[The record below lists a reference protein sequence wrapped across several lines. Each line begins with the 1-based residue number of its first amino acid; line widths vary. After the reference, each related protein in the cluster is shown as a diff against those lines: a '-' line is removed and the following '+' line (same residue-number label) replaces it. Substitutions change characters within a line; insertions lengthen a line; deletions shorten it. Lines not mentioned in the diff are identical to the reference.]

1 MPVYS
6 MTGYASATAQPANSG
21 ETPSPATQPAVT
33 VEARSV
39 NGRFLDLSFR
49 MPDELRSLEPALR
62 ELVSGSVKRGKIEL
76 RINTHKDTDTSW
88 PNPQPEQLNRLSR
101 LESQVQSWLP
111 KAQGL
116 SVQEAL
122 NWCKTGATGA
132 SANDETVLDAARQC
146 IQGFLEAREREGAKL
161 VTMLKQRV
169 ATLRDL
175 ATQAEPL
182 VPAAVQ
188 RQRERFLERWQEALS
203 ATGATQTIS
212 EQSLQERAVNEAA
225 AYALRIDVAEELTRL
240 RAHLDEIDRLLK
252 KGGEVGKRLDFLM
265 QELHREAN
273 TLGSKAAAIELT
285 NISVDMKVA
294 IEQMKEQVQNIE

>member
-1 MPVYS
+1 

-21 ETPSPATQPAVT
+21 ETPSPAAAPGVT

-49 MPDELRSLEPALR
+49 MPDELRGLEPALR
-62 ELVSGSVKRGKIEL
+62 ELVAGSVKRGKIEL
-76 RINTHKDTDTSW
+76 RINTQRDADSSW
-88 PNPQPEQLNRLSR
+88 PNPQPEQLNRLAR
-101 LESQVQSWLP
+101 LESQVQTWLP

-122 NWCKTGATGA
+122 NWCKTGASSTGA
-132 SANDETVLDAARQC
+132 ADETVLDAARQC
-146 IQGFLEAREREGAKL
+146 IKGFLEAREREGGKL

-182 VPAAVQ
+182 IPAAVQ

-203 ATGATQTIS
+203 ATGAAQTIS
-212 EQSLQERAVNEAA
+212 EQTLQERAINEAA

-240 RAHLDEIDRLLK
+240 RAHLDEVERLLK
-252 KGGEVGKRLDFLM
+252 KGGEIGKRLDFLM

-273 TLGSKAAAIELT
+273 TLGSKAVAIELT
-285 NISVDMKVA
+285 NISVEMKVA
-294 IEQMKEQVQNIE
+294 IEQLREQVQNIE

>member
-1 MPVYS
+1 

-21 ETPSPATQPAVT
+21 ETPSTPSAPAVT

-62 ELVSGSVKRGKIEL
+62 ELVAASVKRGKIEL
-76 RINTHKDTDTSW
+76 RINTQREADSSW

-122 NWCKTGATGA
+122 NWCKTGGVGA
-132 SANDETVLDAARQC
+132 SANDETVLGAARQC

-182 VPAAVQ
+182 IPAAVQ

-212 EQSLQERAVNEAA
+212 EQTLQERAVNEAA

-240 RAHLDEIDRLLK
+240 RAHLDEIERLLK

-273 TLGSKAAAIELT
+273 TLGSKAVAIELT
-285 NISVDMKVA
+285 NISVEMKVA

>member
-1 MPVYS
+1 
-6 MTGYASATAQPANSG
+6 MTGYASATAQPAHPG
-21 ETPSPATQPAVT
+21 ETPSPASAPSVT

-49 MPDELRSLEPALR
+49 MPDELRALEPALR
-62 ELVSGSVKRGKIEL
+62 ELVAGSVKRGKIEL
-76 RINTHKDTDTSW
+76 RISAQRDADSSW
-88 PNPQPEQLNRLSR
+88 PNPQPEQLNRLAR
-101 LESQVQSWLP
+101 LESQVQTWLP

-122 NWCKTGATGA
+122 NWCKTGATGGG
-132 SANDETVLDAARQC
+132 ANDETVLEAARQC
-146 IQGFLEAREREGAKL
+146 IKGFLEAREREGGKL

-182 VPAAVQ
+182 IPAAVQ

-212 EQSLQERAVNEAA
+212 EQTLQERAINEAA

-240 RAHLDEIDRLLK
+240 RAHLDEVERLLK
-252 KGGEVGKRLDFLM
+252 KGGEIGKRLDFLM

-273 TLGSKAAAIELT
+273 TLGWKAVAIELT
-285 NISVDMKVA
+285 NISVEMKVA
-294 IEQMKEQVQNIE
+294 IEQLREQVQNIE

>member
-1 MPVYS
+1 

-21 ETPSPATQPAVT
+21 ETPSTPSAPAVT

-62 ELVSGSVKRGKIEL
+62 ELVAASVKRGKIEL
-76 RINTHKDTDTSW
+76 RINTQREADSSW

-122 NWCKTGATGA
+122 NWCKTGVVGA
-132 SANDETVLDAARQC
+132 SANDETVLGAARQC

-182 VPAAVQ
+182 IPAAVQ

-212 EQSLQERAVNEAA
+212 EQTLQERAVNEAA

-240 RAHLDEIDRLLK
+240 RAHLDEIERLLK

-273 TLGSKAAAIELT
+273 TLGSKAVAIELT
-285 NISVDMKVA
+285 NISVEMKVA

>member
-1 MPVYS
+1 

-39 NGRFLDLSFR
+39 NGRFLDLSLR

-76 RINTHKDTDTSW
+76 RINTHRDTDNSW

-146 IQGFLEAREREGAKL
+146 IQGFLEAREREGGKL

-182 VPAAVQ
+182 IPAAVQ
-188 RQRERFLERWQEALS
+188 RHRERFLERWQEALS
-203 ATGATQTIS
+203 ATSATQTIS
-212 EQSLQERAVNEAA
+212 EQTLQERAVNEAA

-240 RAHLDEIDRLLK
+240 RSHLDEIERLLK

-285 NISVDMKVA
+285 NISVEMKVA